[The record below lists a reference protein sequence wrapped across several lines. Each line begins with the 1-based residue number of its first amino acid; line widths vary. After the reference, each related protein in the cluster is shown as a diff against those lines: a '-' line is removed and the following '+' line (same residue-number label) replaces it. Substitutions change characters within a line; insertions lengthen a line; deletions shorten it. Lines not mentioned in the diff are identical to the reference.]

1 MRAER
6 IGIGEPC
13 FSSQNF
19 SVSQIQ
25 LDAGLV
31 NLSEEIQNPLNLA
44 AMMSGAL
51 AYRGSHLFLSRLVS
65 PLIAESGALTQA
77 LSQAFIKGASLFS
90 EVGVFRTLSH
100 QSFDIYQGQEF
111 FTDAI
116 TFGTLK
122 AFGNLVQSQNIL
134 LAHFCQSSGMV
145 AAQNMAY
152 GLGLALQPQ
161 GNLFQQLIQ
170 AEVTNLKLGLAMSL
184 VHRALPLISK
194 LEKSFE
200 LQNDIMRASRKIFL
214 QSARN
219 ISALTALHSATPR
232 VVLDAKGLEAR
243 LRDFTLERLSVD
255 WRKGPPYELPPEVDT
270 ARTLQMAQGG
280 ERVRLNQSRLTPVE
294 LRDPKTRVLFSTAPE
309 SDFVRSFE
317 LDGESHR
324 DLMFDV
330 MGSMTGI
337 ANSAER
343 TLHSVAPNYPRIFLE
358 ANLPKGRVRFESPKD
373 MEDFQRSVLDCK
385 PDLVLLSGLN
395 VNTRVLLQM
404 ALFARQNGVKE
415 VWLGGDAAIAPYK
428 IIDQAFDRV
437 IWGPAEEYLYHE
449 LVGDDFPGH
458 RHPGVDQMR
467 ASVRWFVPSGENE
480 VQEHLFDTLHL
491 VLRMG
496 CTQSCS
502 YCAEGIK
509 SNRGRNRPA
518 TSFDEAKA
526 LIDEAHEKG
535 IRRVY
540 FVDPDFGRLWDD
552 HLEGKVTAYLHSKQ
566 MRWSCLTNVVTLQK
580 HGDHMME
587 NGLASVYLGMESFSP
602 DHENIDTG
610 SNRLRVLNRRW
621 QDQQETVRQ
630 AERLRDNGVMV
641 FGLYILFNP
650 GETLEGIRE
659 GVRRLQT
666 IVPLS
671 QISTNQPFPGTAEFV
686 TAVKEGYIFNF
697 DPDYVRYGQMV
708 WAPNGQVFDPD
719 NVLREYVESH
729 RSVNPLDRK
738 GGFFATQRRFRER
751 RRQP

>member
-1 MRAER
+1 MRAEKAS
-6 IGIGEPC
+6 ISEPC
-13 FSSQNF
+13 FSFRNF
-19 SVSQIQ
+19 SQSQIQ

-65 PLIAESGALTQA
+65 PLITESGALTQA

-122 AFGNLVQSQNIL
+122 AFGNLVQSQNVL

-145 AAQNMAY
+145 AAQNVAY

-161 GNLFQQLIQ
+161 GNLFQQLVV

-184 VHRALPLISK
+184 LHKAAPLISK
-194 LEKSFE
+194 LENSLE
-200 LQNDIMRASRKIFL
+200 LQNEIRMSSGKISL
-214 QSARN
+214 EAARN
-219 ISALTALHSATPR
+219 ISALTAMNSASSR
-232 VVLDAKGLEAR
+232 FVLDAKGLEAR

-255 WRKGPPYELPPEVDT
+255 WSKGPPYDVPPEVDT

-280 ERVRLNQSRLTPVE
+280 ERVRQNHSRLSPVE
-294 LRDPKTRVLFSTAPE
+294 LRDPKTRILFSTAPE

-337 ANSAER
+337 ANPVER

-358 ANLPKGRVRFESPKD
+358 ANLPPGRVRFESPKD

-395 VNTRVLLQM
+395 VNTRALLQM

-458 RHPGVDQMR
+458 RHPSVDQMR
-467 ASVRWFVPSGENE
+467 ASVRWFVPSGENDARE
-480 VQEHLFDTLHL
+480 LIFDTLHL

-509 SNRGRNRPA
+509 SNRGRNRPP
-518 TSFDEAKA
+518 TSFEEAKA
-526 LIDEAHEKG
+526 LIDEAYDKG

-552 HLEGKVTAYLHSKQ
+552 HLEGKVTAYLHSRR

-587 NGLASVYLGMESFSP
+587 NGLASVYLGMESLSP
-602 DHENIDTG
+602 DHENTETG
-610 SNRLRVLNRRW
+610 VNRLRVLNRRW

-630 AERLRDNGVMV
+630 SERLRDHGVMV

-650 GETLEGIRE
+650 SETIEGIQE
-659 GVRRLQT
+659 GIRRLQT
-666 IVPLS
+666 VAPLS
-671 QISTNQPFPGTAEFV
+671 QISTNQPFPGTEEFV
-686 TAVKEGYIFNF
+686 TAIEKGYIFNF
-697 DPDYVRYGQMV
+697 DPDYVRYGRMV
-708 WAPNGQVFDPD
+708 WAPNGQVFNPE
-719 NVLREYVESH
+719 VVSRTYVWAH
-729 RSVNPLDRK
+729 RMVNPLDRE
-738 GGFFATQRRFRER
+738 GGFFATQRRFRGGS
-751 RRQP
+751 